1 MTTAAL
7 GQLAIETIR
16 DPREAARRLLAL
28 DLPRSALWTALALVI
43 VLNAAVYGLSNML
56 VPPPSDV
63 PMAALSPVP
72 FAAFLAAG
80 LIGTIY
86 ALWYVGRALGG
97 AGSLDDVMVLLV
109 WLQALRLAVQ
119 AALLVLVPLS
129 PVLSSL
135 VVLAAA
141 VIGFWILL
149 NFVDMAHGYGSLLK
163 SLGAVALSVLALAL
177 GLTLF
182 VTLFGGALPQS

>member
-7 GQLAIETIR
+7 GELAIETIR
-16 DPREAARRLLAL
+16 DPQGAARRLLAL
-28 DLPRSALWTALALVI
+28 KLPRNVLWTALALVI
-43 VLNAAVYGLSNML
+43 VLNAAVYGLSNL
-56 VPPPSDV
+56 ITPPPAEV
-63 PMAALSPVP
+63 PMAALAPVP

-80 LIGTIY
+80 LIGTILG
-86 ALWYVGRALGG
+86 LWYVGRAIGG
-97 AGSLDDVMVLLV
+97 TGTLEDVMVLLV

-149 NFVDMAHGYGSLLK
+149 NFVDVANGYGSLLK
-163 SLGAVALSVLALAL
+163 SFGAIALSVLALAL
-177 GLTLF
+177 GLTLL
-182 VTLFGGALPQS
+182 VTLFGGALPQP

>member
-16 DPREAARRLLAL
+16 NPREAARQLIGLN
-28 DLPRSALWTALALVI
+28 LPINALWTALALVV
-43 VLNAAVYGLSNML
+43 VLNAGVYSLSN
-56 VPPPSDV
+56 VISPPPADLAV
-63 PMAALSPVP
+63 PTIAPVP
-72 FAAFLAAG
+72 FALFLGAG
-80 LIGTIY
+80 LVGTIY
-86 ALWYVGRALGG
+86 ALWYVGRTLGG
-97 AGSLDDVMVLLV
+97 EAGLADIMVLLV
-109 WLQALRLAVQ
+109 WLQALRLVVQ

-149 NFVDMAHGYGSLLK
+149 NFVDVAHGYDSLLK
-163 SLGAVALSVLALAL
+163 SLGAIALSVLAMAL
-177 GLTLF
+177 GLTLL
-182 VTLFGGALPQS
+182 VTLFGGALVPA

>member
-7 GQLAIETIR
+7 GELAIETIR
-16 DPREAARRLLAL
+16 DPQGAARRLLAL
-28 DLPRSALWTALALVI
+28 KLPRNVLWTALALVI
-43 VLNAAVYGLSNML
+43 VLNAAVYGLSNL
-56 VPPPSDV
+56 ITPPPAEV
-63 PMAALSPVP
+63 PMAALAPVP

-80 LIGTIY
+80 LIGTIL
-86 ALWYVGRALGG
+86 AIWYMGRLIGG
-97 AGSLDDVMVLLV
+97 TGTLEDVMVLMI

-149 NFVDMAHGYGSLLK
+149 NFVDVAHGYGSLLK
-163 SLGAVALSVLALAL
+163 SFGAIALSVLALAL
-177 GLTLF
+177 GLTLL
-182 VTLFGGALPQS
+182 VTLFGGALPQP